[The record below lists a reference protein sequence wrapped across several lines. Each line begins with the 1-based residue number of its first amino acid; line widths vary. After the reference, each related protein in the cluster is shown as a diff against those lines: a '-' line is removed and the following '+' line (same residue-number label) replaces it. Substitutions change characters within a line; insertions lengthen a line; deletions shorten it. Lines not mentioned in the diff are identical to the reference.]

1 MPGMLTTGPLALS
14 DDSAGAVAGAE
25 TAADSVPGSAALKG
39 SAVAGEDDIASS
51 GFTAARI
58 LCPRPFDPTC
68 TGYYM

>member
-14 DDSAGAVAGAE
+14 DNSAGAVAGAE
-25 TAADSVPGSAALKG
+25 TAADSVPGSAALG
-39 SAVAGEDDIASS
+39 SAVAGEDDTASS